1 MSSLIGEYVN
11 IMTMMTEQ
19 KIGFIGLGRMAS
31 AIIKG
36 IISSGFMPKENI
48 LAFDTNQDALK
59 YGAKNLDITPVASIE
74 ELMAKSSIVLIATK
88 PFVIKNVLDE
98 IKDKIRNHLII
109 SILAG
114 VSLKVYENNLP
125 NTRVVRVM
133 PNTPALISEGMSAIC
148 KGTYAHDYD
157 AEFVHNMFSKL
168 GKAIYIEEKDIDIVT
183 AISGSGPAFYYYII
197 EKIANA
203 GKMLGL
209 DYETALTLSAQTA
222 LGSAKMMF
230 ETPDTPEELIRA
242 VTTPGGC
249 TAVGNNVLANSNIEE
264 ILFKTIKR
272 TMEKAKKL
280 GG

>member
-148 KGTYAHDYD
+148 KGTNAHDYD

-249 TAVGNNVLANSNIEE
+249 TEVGNNVLANSNIEE

>member
-1 MSSLIGEYVN
+1 MN
-11 IMTMMTEQ
+11 KMCEQ

-48 LAFDTNQDALK
+48 LGFDVNQDTLK
-59 YGAKNLDITPVASIE
+59 YGAKNLDITPVSSLE
-74 ELMAKSSIVLIATK
+74 ELMSKASIVLIATK
-88 PFVIKNVLDE
+88 PFVIKDVLDE
-98 IKDKIRNHLII
+98 IKDKVRNHLII

-133 PNTPALISEGMSAIC
+133 PNTPALISEGMSAVC
-148 KGTYAHDYD
+148 KGNFAHDYD
-157 AEFVHNMFSKL
+157 AEFVYNMFSKL
-168 GKAIYIEEKDIDIVT
+168 GKAIYINEKDIDIVT

-197 EKIANA
+197 EKIADA
-203 GKMLGL
+203 GKKLGL

-249 TAVGNNVLANSNIEE
+249 TEVGNNVLANSNIDET
-264 ILFKTIKR
+264 LFKTIKR

>member
-1 MSSLIGEYVN
+1 MDKITEQ
-11 IMTMMTEQ
+11 MTGQ

-31 AIIKG
+31 AIING
-36 IISSGFMPKENI
+36 IITSGFMPRENI
-48 LAFDTNQDALK
+48 LGYDVNKDTAK
-59 YGAKNLDITPVASIE
+59 YASKNLGIETVSDIV
-74 ELMAKSSIVLIATK
+74 ELMAKSSVVLLATK
-88 PFVIKNVLDE
+88 PFVVKEVLDE
-98 IKDKIRNHLII
+98 IKDKVRNHLII

-114 VSLKVYENNLP
+114 VSLKVYENALP

-133 PNTPALISEGMSAIC
+133 PNTPALIAEGMSAVC
-148 KGTYAHDYD
+148 KGAYAHDYD
-157 AEFVHNMFSKL
+157 AEFVYNMFSKL

-197 EKIANA
+197 EKIAHA
-203 GKMLGL
+203 GKLLGL
-209 DYETALTLSAQTA
+209 DYATALRLSAQTA

-249 TAVGNNVLANSNIEE
+249 TEVGNNVLNNSNIDE

-272 TMEKAKKL
+272 TAEKAKKL

>member
-1 MSSLIGEYVN
+1 VSSLIGEYVN
-11 IMTMMTEQ
+11 IMTEMTEQ
-19 KIGFIGLGRMAS
+19 KIGFIGLGRMAT

-36 IISSGFMPKENI
+36 IITSGFMKRENI
-48 LAFDTNQDALK
+48 LGFDINQDSVKIAS
-59 YGAKNLDITPVASIE
+59 KNLEITPVSSIE

-98 IKDKIRNHLII
+98 IKDKVRNHLII

-114 VSLKVYENNLP
+114 VSLKVYENSLP

-133 PNTPALISEGMSAIC
+133 PNTPALISEGMSAVC
-148 KGTYAHDYD
+148 KGNFAHDYD
-157 AEFVHNMFSKL
+157 AEFVYNMFSKL
-168 GKAIYIEEKDIDIVT
+168 GKAIYIDEKDIDIVT

-197 EKIANA
+197 EKIAEA
-203 GKMLGL
+203 GKKLGL

-249 TAVGNNVLANSNIEE
+249 TEVGNNVLINSNMEE
-264 ILFKTIKR
+264 TLFKTVKR
-272 TMEKAKKL
+272 TMEKARKL

>member
-1 MSSLIGEYVN
+1 MDEISKQKTG
-11 IMTMMTEQ
+11 Q

-31 AIIKG
+31 AIING
-36 IISSGFMPKENI
+36 IITSGFMPKENI
-48 LAFDTNQDALK
+48 LGFDVNKDTAK
-59 YGAKNLDITPVASIE
+59 FASKNLGIETVSNIE
-74 ELMAKSSIVLIATK
+74 ELMAASSIVLIATK
-88 PFVIKNVLDE
+88 PFVVREVLDE
-98 IKDKIRNHLII
+98 IKDKVRNHLII

-114 VSLKVYENNLP
+114 VSLKVYENVLP
-125 NTRVVRVM
+125 NTRIVRVM
-133 PNTPALISEGMSAIC
+133 PNTPALIAEGMSAVC

-157 AEFVHNMFSKL
+157 AEFVYDMFSKL

-203 GKMLGL
+203 GKLLGL
-209 DYETALTLSAQTA
+209 DAETALRLSAQTA

-249 TAVGNNVLANSNIEE
+249 TEVGNNVLNNSNIDE

-272 TMEKAKKL
+272 TAEKAKKL

>member
-1 MSSLIGEYVN
+1 
-11 IMTMMTEQ
+11 MTTMTEQ
-19 KIGFIGLGRMAS
+19 KIGFIGLGRMAT
-31 AIIKG
+31 AIING
-36 IISSGFMPKENI
+36 IIKSGFMPKENI
-48 LAFDTNQDALK
+48 LGFDVNKDTVRCAS
-59 YGAKNLDITPVASIE
+59 KNLGIETVSDIE
-74 ELMAKSSIVLIATK
+74 ELMAKTSIILIATK

-98 IKDKIRNHLII
+98 IKDKVRNHLII

-114 VSLKVYENNLP
+114 VSLKVYENTLP

-133 PNTPALISEGMSAIC
+133 PNTPALIGEGMSAVC
-148 KGTYAHDYD
+148 KGKFAFDYD
-157 AEFVHNMFSKL
+157 AEFVYDLFSKL
-168 GKAIYIEEKDIDIVT
+168 GKAIYIDEKNIDAVT

-203 GKMLGL
+203 GKLLGL
-209 DYETALTLSAQTA
+209 DYETALRLSAQTA

-249 TAVGNNVLANSNIEE
+249 TEVGNNVLGNSDIEE
-264 ILFKTIKR
+264 VLFKTINE
-272 TMEKAKKL
+272 TMKKARKL

>member
-1 MSSLIGEYVN
+1 MSSLIGRTIN
-11 IMTMMTEQ
+11 LMSMMTEQ

-36 IISSGFMPKENI
+36 IITSGFMKKENI
-48 LAFDTNQDALK
+48 IGFDVNKDTLK
-59 YGAKNLDITPVASIE
+59 CASKNLDIETVSDIE
-74 ELMAKSSIVLIATK
+74 ELMAKTSIVLIATK
-88 PFVIKNVLDE
+88 PFVIKDVLNE

-114 VSLKVYENNLP
+114 VALKVYEGALP
-125 NTRVVRVM
+125 NTRVIRVM
-133 PNTPALISEGMSAIC
+133 PNTPALISEGMSAVC
-148 KGTYAHDYD
+148 KGSFAHDYD
-157 AEFVHNMFSKL
+157 AEFVYEMFSKL

-203 GKMLGL
+203 GKLLGL
-209 DYETALTLSAQTA
+209 DYETALKLSIQTA

-230 ETPDTPEELIRA
+230 ETPDSPEELIRA

-249 TAVGNNVLANSNIEE
+249 TEVGNNVLGNSDIEE
-264 ILFKTIKR
+264 VLFKTINE
-272 TMEKAKKL
+272 TMKKARKL